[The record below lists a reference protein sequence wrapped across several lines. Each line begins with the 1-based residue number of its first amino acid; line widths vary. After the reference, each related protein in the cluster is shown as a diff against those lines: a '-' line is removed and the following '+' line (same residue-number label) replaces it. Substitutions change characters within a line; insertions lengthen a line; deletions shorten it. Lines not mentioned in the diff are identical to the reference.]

1 MSRWQSVNGKGG
13 GCEWRGQQV
22 IGSTGGAMVRPGWSE
37 GGARVKQRSSK
48 GSKGSMKGEK
58 VAQTSYQK
66 RLNA

>member
-1 MSRWQSVNGKGG
+1 M
-13 GCEWRGQQV
+13 
-22 IGSTGGAMVRPGWSE
+22 IGSKGDAMVRPGWSE

-58 VAQTSYQK
+58 VAQTSYQT